1 MIERKTYL
9 PLAAVAALGL
19 ALYGCGGGGGDG
31 PATGGT
37 TPDPEYTDG
46 LTRGSPQVLANIID
60 GVANSS
66 RQDDQVHTVD
76 FWHTERD
83 SSEFAAGVNHKRRYR
98 THAFAIVS
106 HDESGQLHFNV
117 AVHEDNPI
125 QQANPWARDGRGI
138 GTNHDVAALEGVT
151 QSRTPV
157 SGPALADWHVER
169 LAKSYES
176 GGSLDIFVATDAQV
190 SDGLVDPF
198 ADEINAEYNIQLS
211 GAPPLED
218 DKDFMIAWIDNG
230 ESIDGSLGDVAGT
243 FSCANE
249 IGCLFIDNR
258 YAGTYYAARTGIS
271 FTPVGGMPE
280 DVPWVEQGTLA
291 AADYLVFGH
300 WLFVPED
307 VTDIDAYE
315 FGVFANGGDAF
326 QVANLMALTGE
337 ARYSGDAAGV
347 YYADGL
353 SSSPNT
359 GTFTADVILMADFK
373 TGSEYGTVSG
383 EVNGFQFDGDAN
395 SSVAALFPT
404 ALNLTADAFD
414 DYGVAQGEQ
423 QNIFDR
429 VWPTFA
435 NPHRGG
441 WINGE
446 IEGGSADDGSYMSGY
461 WSGKFFGNG
470 AASTDLPTSIGGAF
484 SAYVWDNDQ
493 QSERGLTGSFGAPKK

>member
-1 MIERKTYL
+1 
-9 PLAAVAALGL
+9 
-19 ALYGCGGGGGDG
+19 
-31 PATGGT
+31 
-37 TPDPEYTDG
+37 
-46 LTRGSPQVLANIID
+46 
-60 GVANSS
+60 
-66 RQDDQVHTVD
+66 
-76 FWHTERD
+76 
-83 SSEFAAGVNHKRRYR
+83 
-98 THAFAIVS
+98 VS

-117 AVHEDNPI
+117 SVHEDNPI

-138 GTNHDVAALEGVT
+138 GTVHDDAALEGVT
-151 QSRTPV
+151 QSRSPV
-157 SGPALADWHVER
+157 SDPALADWHVEK
-169 LAKSYES
+169 LTKSYES

-198 ADEINAEYNIQLS
+198 AEEIDAEFNIQLS
-211 GAPPLED
+211 GAPPLEG
-218 DKDFMIAWIDNG
+218 DKDFMIAWIANG
-230 ESIDGSLGDVAGT
+230 ESIGGSLGDVAGT
-243 FSCANE
+243 FSCANDE
-249 IGCLFIDNR
+249 GCTFIDNR
-258 YAGTYYAARTGIS
+258 YAGTYYALDRGVS
-271 FTPVGGMPE
+271 FTPVGGVPE
-280 DVPWVEQGTLA
+280 DVPWVEFRALT

-307 VTDIDAYE
+307 VTDIDEYE

-326 QVANLMALTGE
+326 QVANLMALTGT
-337 ARYSGDAAGV
+337 ASYSGDAAGV

-359 GTFTADVILMADFK
+359 GTFTADVELMANFK

-395 SSVAALFPT
+395 SSVVSLFPT
-404 ALNLTADAFD
+404 ALNLTANAYN
-414 DYGVAQGEQ
+414 DYGAMQGD

-429 VWPTFA
+429 SWPTNP

-446 IEGGSADDGSYMSGY
+446 IEGGSADDGSYMSGV

-484 SAYVWDNDQ
+484 SAHVWDNNQ
-493 QSERGLTGSFGAPKK
+493 QSERGLTGSFGAHNDDGSQ